1 MRIIS
6 GDFGGRRL
14 KPVPG
19 RATRPTTDKVKESI
33 FNIIG
38 PYFSG
43 GQCLDLFAG
52 SGALG
57 IEAVSRGMDQAVLID
72 RQYAA
77 IQVIKENV
85 AMTKAPE
92 RFKILKTNAE
102 RALGQLQ
109 TPFDLVLLDP
119 PYAQQ
124 KIVANLQFMQQADL
138 LKPDAQIMC
147 ETSSETVLPETL
159 AGFTFKGRH
168 LYGLTAVTIYQKAG
182 L

>member
-57 IEAVSRGMDQAVLID
+57 IEAVSRGMDHAVLID

-85 AMTKAPE
+85 ATTKAPE
-92 RFKILKTNAE
+92 RFKIIKTNAE
-102 RALGQLQ
+102 RALSQLQ

-124 KIVANLQFMQQADL
+124 KVVANLQFMQQAGL
-138 LKPDAQIMC
+138 LNPAAQIMC
-147 ETSSETVLPETL
+147 ETSSETVLPDTL
-159 AGFTFKGRH
+159 TGFTFKGRH

>member
-57 IEAVSRGMDQAVLID
+57 IEAVSRGMAHAVLID

-85 AMTKAPE
+85 ALTKAPE
-92 RFKILKTNAE
+92 RFEILKINAE
-102 RALGQLQ
+102 RALSQLK

-124 KIVANLQFMQQADL
+124 KIIANLQLMQQAQL
-138 LKPDAQIMC
+138 LNANAQIMC
-147 ETSSETVLPETL
+147 ETSSDTVLPEAL
-159 AGFTFKGRH
+159 NGFTFKGRH